1 MLGGLLGAFF
11 IFVNYSVNKLRKKYL
26 NTKFKKVLE
35 TVILVFISTSIIF
48 FAPMILRY
56 KCYDSSE
63 RTIETTYIRYL
74 CGDGEYNPLATF
86 LFNPE
91 NKVIKAF
98 LD

>member
-11 IFVNYSVNKLRKKYL
+11 IYVNYTVNKMRKHYL
-26 NTKFKKVLE
+26 DTKLKKVLE
-35 TVILVFISTSIIF
+35 TVVLVCLSTSIIF
-48 FAPMILRY
+48 YAPMIMRY